1 MKHLYSSIIL
11 LMLAF
16 RPVVVHADNKTSY
29 LPEIDIHNKEV
40 VRQNREIE
48 LKMVVDL
55 SHLKLRTQHTIAL
68 LPVLVSGDGSR
79 EAAFPPV
86 VIDGKTRSKVYLRAQ
101 RLESVELPPYHD
113 GSAQT
118 IIRRSNGKEQSY
130 DYRAVIPYERWMLD
144 GRIELRE
151 HVSGCA
157 GCEEGRMEQ
166 PIPEAEKAL
175 AAFIPH
181 YRLDMIAPVPEAV
194 KRRAEVRVARLQ
206 FRQDS
211 YKIDP
216 GFKNNRAELDT
227 VSNSIELVKKNTDV
241 RIIGIYITGYASP
254 EGSMAHNMALS
265 ENRAKALAD
274 YIRRYDAIAPEMLHV
289 DWKGEDWEG
298 FVRVLGDFP
307 NLLKR
312 DEVYE
317 IIERYPDERDFC
329 ELQLQKLVPPT
340 IYHRLLT
347 EIYPALRRNEYRIEY
362 NVRNFNLEEAR
373 RMVDERPDLLSLSEM
388 YKVADSYG
396 KGTPGYDKVMAT
408 ALRYFPAS
416 PSALN
421 ENAVNAISREEYA
434 KAVELLEKSEVTAR
448 SAELLST
455 LGVAYA
461 GAGQYDKAEDV
472 FRRASEAGSA
482 TARHNLEEVRQ
493 VIDQL

>member
-1 MKHLYSSIIL
+1 MTMRRIYIL
-11 LMLAF
+11 LLLILACCPMML
-16 RPVVVHADNKTSY
+16 HAENETSY
-29 LPEIDIHNKEV
+29 LPLIGIRQGGV
-40 VRQNREIE
+40 VKQGRTVE
-48 LKMVVDL
+48 LTMSVDL
-55 SHLKLRTQHTIAL
+55 SKAKIRTQHTVAL
-68 LPVLVSGDGSR
+68 TPVLMSADSSR
-79 EAAFPPV
+79 EVTFPPI
-86 VIDGKTRSKVYLRAQ
+86 VIDGKTRHKVYLRAQ
-101 RLESVELPPYHD
+101 RLESVELPPFHND
-113 GSAQT
+113 SAQV
-118 IIRRSNGKEQSY
+118 IIRHSSKGQHY
-130 DYRAVIPYERWMLD
+130 DYAATVPYERWMLD
-144 GRIELRE
+144 GRIKIRE
-151 HVSGCA
+151 EVHGCVNCDKGKAEQSLWA
-157 GCEEGRMEQ
+157 GIL
-166 PIPEAEKAL
+166 PAYVPDYK
-175 AAFIPH
+175 
-181 YRLDMIAPVPEAV
+181 LDSIAPEPEPV
-194 KRRAEVRVARLQ
+194 KVRAETRTARLQ

-211 YKIDP
+211 YNILP

-434 KAVELLEKSEVTAR
+434 KAVGLLEKSEVTAR